1 MNRSIPRPSIH
12 CLRLRNW
19 PQILRR
25 AEGEG
30 LWIPAAPGSKLN
42 EFRSRRTAHVNQTSR
57 GRPISDLPVMASILD
72 SMLHDDEGQYRTLC
86 ECRPKPY
93 VLDDHTVGRVIQ
105 VFTQQKADLPLYQQ
119 QLAHW
124 MAGDL
129 TASQRWEVERLQGCV
144 TKLQA

>member
-1 MNRSIPRPSIH
+1 MNSGHGGR
-12 CLRLRNW
+12 
-19 PQILRR
+19 
-25 AEGEG
+25 
-30 LWIPAAPGSKLN
+30 
-42 EFRSRRTAHVNQTSR
+42 HVNQTSR
-57 GRPISDLPVMASILD
+57 WRPISDLPVMASILD

-129 TASQRWEVERLQGCV
+129 TASQRREVERLQGCV
-144 TKLQA
+144 TKLQELAESILSLAEELKQGTIESVLRQSDLELGLEFLLGKRKL

>member
-1 MNRSIPRPSIH
+1 M
-12 CLRLRNW
+12 
-19 PQILRR
+19 
-25 AEGEG
+25 
-30 LWIPAAPGSKLN
+30 
-42 EFRSRRTAHVNQTSR
+42 NQTSR
-57 GRPISDLPVMASILD
+57 WRPISDLPVMASILD

-129 TASQRWEVERLQGCV
+129 TASQRREVERLQGCV
-144 TKLQA
+144 TKLQELAESILSLAEELKQGTIESVLRQSDLELGLEFLLGKRKL